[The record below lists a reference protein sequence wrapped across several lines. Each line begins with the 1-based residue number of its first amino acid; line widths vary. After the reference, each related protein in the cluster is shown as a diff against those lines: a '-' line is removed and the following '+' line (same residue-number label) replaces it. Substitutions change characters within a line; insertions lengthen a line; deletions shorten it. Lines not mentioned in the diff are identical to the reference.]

1 MKKTLTPFGKAM
13 KILRLSA
20 DISQRE
26 MAQELGI
33 TPSFLSNMELGR
45 KKITQGWVEKIS
57 GYFEARGVPIPD
69 DLNEMADATNG
80 FVSLAGLSLEHQ
92 MLVSRLSRTQLTPLQ
107 VTELTELLDRVR
119 ARKSYVSDEAY
130 EAAQQMA
137 NGLDQ
142 RDATIAALE
151 IKLAEL
157 RAARDALRESMARLL
172 ENLPE
177 D

>member
-92 MLVSRLSRTQLTPLQ
+92 FLVSRMARTQLTQDQL
-107 VTELTELLDRVR
+107 
-119 ARKSYVSDEAY
+119 
-130 EAAQQMA
+130 AQ
-137 NGLDQ
+137 
-142 RDATIAALE
+142 
-151 IKLAEL
+151 LA
-157 RAARDALRESMARLL
+157 
-172 ENLPE
+172 
-177 D
+177 

>member
-1 MKKTLTPFGKAM
+1 MKKTLPPFGKAM

-33 TPSFLSNMELGR
+33 APSFLSNMELGR
-45 KKITQGWVEKIS
+45 QKITPGWVEKIS

-92 MLVSRLSRTQLTPLQ
+92 FLVSRMARAQLTQDQL
-107 VTELTELLDRVR
+107 
-119 ARKSYVSDEAY
+119 
-130 EAAQQMA
+130 AQ
-137 NGLDQ
+137 
-142 RDATIAALE
+142 
-151 IKLAEL
+151 LAECL
-157 RAARDALRESMARLL
+157 ASVKSRGAAFVDPL
-172 ENLPE
+172 
-177 D
+177 